1 MRRDFPVPLG
11 EAALGRAA
19 YVRRLTAEMAGALV
33 RALAMKKNERI
44 SAYVGQLGADPGLG
58 LEPCYQGY
66 FTCFNAGQYYEA
78 HDVLE
83 HLWLRTR
90 GADYLF
96 FKGLIQVAGAFVHL
110 QKQHLH
116 PAHPKHATRLRPAV
130 RLFHL
135 AMANLDPYAPRHWQ
149 LDVAALV
156 RLCREL
162 AAEIVAS
169 DFTRNPWHPARAP
182 QLHLLPA

>member
-1 MRRDFPVPLG
+1 MCLPR
-11 EAALGRAA
+11 
-19 YVRRLTAEMAGALV
+19 
-33 RALAMKKNERI
+33 AMKKNERI
-44 SAYVGQLGADPGLG
+44 SAYVEQLGADPGLG

-90 GADYLF
+90 GEDYLF

-116 PAHPKHATRLRPAV
+116 PTHPKHATRLRPAA

-135 AMANLDPYAPRHWQ
+135 AIANLDPYAPRHWQ

-169 DFTRNPWHPARAP
+169 DFTRNPWQPARAP
-182 QLHLLPA
+182 QLHLLPT